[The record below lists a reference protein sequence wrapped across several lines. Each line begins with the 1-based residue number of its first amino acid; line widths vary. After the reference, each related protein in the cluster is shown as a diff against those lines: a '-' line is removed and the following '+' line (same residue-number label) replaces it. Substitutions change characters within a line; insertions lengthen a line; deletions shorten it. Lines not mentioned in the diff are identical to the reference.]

1 MNDFSKIADKILNT
15 IKNSNR
21 ILMHLHPS
29 PDPDSAGSV
38 LALAETCR
46 GLGKAVTV
54 IGGDSDLSLSLA
66 ALPGFETIIPTAYSD
81 IEVDQF
87 DLFLILDSASVNMIS
102 KKGAVVFPSH
112 LKTVV
117 IDHHI
122 SNPGFGQ
129 INLIDSSRPAT
140 AEIIFELL
148 TAWQVALTPTM
159 AANLYAGLHSDTGG
173 FKYPE
178 VTPRSLE
185 VGAELLK
192 VNSSATQMVL
202 DLERSMTKGAL
213 RYWGLALNS
222 AEELAGGRVGLV
234 ALSFSDLESAGINYA
249 DTEGLS
255 ISGDL
260 LLVKDYVVVATLV
273 EKELGRV
280 RLSLRSKNPD
290 LVDVSKI
297 ATAFGGGGHRAA
309 AGALLP
315 MPLAEA
321 KAKVA
326 SSLGRTLGI

>member
-1 MNDFSKIADKILNT
+1 MNDFFKIADEILNA

-21 ILMHLHPS
+21 ILLHLHPS

-38 LALAETCR
+38 LALAEACR
-46 GLGKAVTV
+46 SLGKEVVA
-54 IGGDSDLSLSLA
+54 IGGDSDLSPSLA

-81 IEVDQF
+81 IEVGQF

-148 TAWQVALTPTM
+148 TAWHVALTATM
-159 AANLYAGLHSDTGG
+159 AANLYAGLYSDTGG

-178 VTPRSLE
+178 VTPRTLE

-192 VNSSATQMVL
+192 VNPQATRVVL

-222 AEELAGGRVGLV
+222 AEEVAGGRAGMV

-260 LLVKDYVVVATLV
+260 LLVRDYVVVATLV

-297 ATAFGGGGHRAA
+297 AATFGGGGHRAA
-309 AGALLP
+309 AGALLL

-326 SSLGRTLGI
+326 TSLGRTLGI